1 MRHRG
6 IRAGQ
11 VLLLSILGAFAL
23 AMGYRWLERGGTF
36 DLETVRVR
44 GARSQDSVAVCSVVA
59 PLFGTSIWRIDGDSL
74 SGVLGDVPGVRS
86 ASVRRL
92 PFTGMLISIELE
104 RVALAIRD
112 SVSTVPLSIHG
123 ERLPE
128 SFLSDS
134 VPIVFTSVEIDDVTA
149 GRLAEWLGEVTPGGA
164 VNGMVYSG
172 DGLAVMLDSGCTVLL
187 GKGGFRR
194 GWEGYTALSSATD
207 GLDEWDLVDMRFQGQ
222 AVLRETERDIGQGG
236 EGS

>member
-11 VLLLSILGAFAL
+11 ALLLSILGAFAL

-44 GARSQDSVAVCSVVA
+44 GARIQDSVVVCSAVS

-74 SGVLGDVPGVRS
+74 AGVLCEVPGVRS

-104 RVALAIRD
+104 RVVLAIRD
-112 SVSTVPLSIHG
+112 SVSTVPLSISG
-123 ERLPE
+123 EKLPE
-128 SFLSDS
+128 NFLTDT
-134 VPIVFTSVEIDDVTA
+134 VPVVFTSVEIDDGTA
-149 GRLAEWLGEVTPGGA
+149 GRLAEWLGEVTPGDA
-164 VNGMVYSG
+164 VNGMLYSE
-172 DGLAVMLDSGCTVLL
+172 DGLAVILDSGCTVLL
-187 GKGGFRR
+187 GKGGFGR
-194 GWEGYTALSSATD
+194 GWESYTALSSATD
-207 GLDEWDLVDMRFQGQ
+207 GLDEWDLVDMRFHGQ
-222 AVLRETERDIGQGG
+222 AVLRDLEQDCEQGG